1 MEGGGE
7 EADPRLCQEG
17 TPTLWPLST
26 DEKGASVSKMQGA
39 EGPRGEGG
47 AGRGVGVGAAA
58 LRGVLSGAVSRD
70 VFLVLR

>member
-7 EADPRLCQEG
+7 EADPRLCWEG

-39 EGPRGEGG
+39 EGPRGGGG
-47 AGRGVGVGAAA
+47 AGRGVGVG
-58 LRGVLSGAVSRD
+58 LRHSEVS
-70 VFLVLR
+70 FQGPSLGMFS